1 MIQFQ
6 TITSFRGRLKALV
19 EYKKGVYSGASDE
32 IKSAFTNV
40 SISQIRNNRDMIL
53 MQNDAL
59 LIKLRLPDH
68 KNRLS
73 RADGYRLIYLVSRI
87 SEKVVFLDI
96 YPKRGPMQQ
105 LDISNNDLKRLL
117 TEYIAE
123 ATTNVLEEYPI

>member
-1 MIQFQ
+1 MIRFQ

-19 EYKKGVYSGASDE
+19 EYKKGVYSGVSDE

-68 KNRLS
+68 KTAFRMLMAIAS
-73 RADGYRLIYLVSRI
+73 SIWFRG
-87 SEKVVFLDI
+87 F
-96 YPKRGPMQQ
+96 PKRWSFSTSIPKEA
-105 LDISNNDLKRLL
+105 LCSNW
-117 TEYIAE
+117 TFP
-123 ATTNVLEEYPI
+123 TTI

>member
-1 MIQFQ
+1 MIQLQ

-68 KNRLS
+68 KNHLS

>member
-68 KNRLS
+68 KNHLS

-117 TEYIAE
+117 AEYIAE
-123 ATTNVLEEYPI
+123 ATAGVLEEYPI

>member
-1 MIQFQ
+1 MIRFQ
-6 TITSFRGRLKALV
+6 TITSFRGRLKALI
-19 EYKKGVYSGASDE
+19 EYKKGVYNGASDE

-117 TEYIAE
+117 AEYIAE
-123 ATTNVLEEYPI
+123 ATAGVLEEYPI